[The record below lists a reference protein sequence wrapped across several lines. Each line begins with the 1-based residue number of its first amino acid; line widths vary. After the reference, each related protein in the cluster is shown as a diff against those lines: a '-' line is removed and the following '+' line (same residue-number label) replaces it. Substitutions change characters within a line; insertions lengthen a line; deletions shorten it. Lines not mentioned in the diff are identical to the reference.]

1 MTIQTT
7 NIDAASGDAIDL
19 TNGDEAFFTIANGVV
34 VESQNAKGIVADSTE
49 NFFIYN
55 YGSIVSDDVGLELD
69 SSNDRFYNERSGSVF
84 GFRGVSLTTTGETF
98 VNYGDVSGDTYGVND
113 SGGSNVISNYGTIEG
128 PSGGLNAVGGADYI
142 TNEGSISADGSGG
155 AGVSSGTSASA
166 VTTIDNRGTV
176 AGDGDSIFVNGD
188 GALILRN
195 IGTLDGNVDLAN
207 SAGDTFTN
215 TGVIYGN
222 VELGNRANT
231 LDNRHGGT
239 VTGTITG
246 GAGADTIHL
255 GNDGE
260 TVNGGLGHDVI
271 YGGAGAD
278 TFLFT
283 SDGAAN
289 ADGIRNFNVANDM
302 IELSHATFTKLAA
315 GQTAVFSIGTGAT
328 SASDHLYYSSRGGG
342 LWYDPDGSGSQA
354 AIVIANLGPGLH
366 LTASNFGV
374 V

>member
-1 MTIQTT
+1 MATP
-7 NIDAASGDAIDL
+7 
-19 TNGDEAFFTIANGVV
+19 F
-34 VESQNAKGIVADSTE
+34 
-49 NFFIYN
+49 
-55 YGSIVSDDVGLELD
+55 
-69 SSNDRFYNERSGSVF
+69 
-84 GFRGVSLTTTGETF
+84 
-98 VNYGDVSGDTYGVND
+98 
-113 SGGSNVISNYGTIEG
+113 
-128 PSGGLNAVGGADYI
+128 
-142 TNEGSISADGSGG
+142 
-155 AGVSSGTSASA
+155 
-166 VTTIDNRGTV
+166 
-176 AGDGDSIFVNGD
+176 FVNGG

-231 LDNRHGGT
+231 LDNRHGGR

-246 GAGADTIHL
+246 GSGADTIYL

-260 TVNGGLGHDVI
+260 TVNGVLAHDVI
-271 YGGAGAD
+271 YGGTGAD
-278 TFLFT
+278 TFEFT

-289 ADGIRNFNVANDM
+289 ADGIRNFNVANDI
-302 IELSHATFTKLAA
+302 IELSHATFTKLAV
-315 GQTAVFSIGTGAT
+315 GSTPVFSIGAAAT
-328 SASDHLYYSSRGGG
+328 SASDHLYYNSTGGG

-354 AIVIANLGPGLH
+354 AIEIANLGPGLK